1 MRGNFRGDAAVVVDA
16 GNAAFGDAAD
26 DDGIES
32 PLFEDGKDF
41 TFAAFF
47 GDEQHALLRFAEHD
61 FVGRHARFA
70 LGNFGE
76 IDFDAGAAA
85 RSHFHGGTGEASGAH
100 ILNRDDRASLHGFE
114 AGFEEQL
121 FHEGVADLHV
131 GALLLRL
138 FGEFGGGQQRCAVN
152 SIAAS
157 FCADVDDGIAD
168 AFGFGEKN
176 FFFFGDAEGER
187 VDQRIL
193 GIARLEGDFAADGG
207 NAEAVSVAPHA
218 ADDAVEDA
226 AVFRG
231 VRFRR
236 EFGSSNL
243 TEAERIE
250 NSDGPRAHGENIA
263 ENSAYAGSGALERLD
278 VTWMIV

>member
-1 MRGNFRGDAAVVVDA
+1 MPV
-16 GNAAFGDAAD
+16 
-26 DDGIES
+26 
-32 PLFEDGKDF
+32 
-41 TFAAFF
+41 
-47 GDEQHALLRFAEHD
+47 
-61 FVGRHARFA
+61 
-70 LGNFGE
+70 
-76 IDFDAGAAA
+76 AAA
-85 RSHFHGGTGEASGAH
+85 RSHFHCGTSEASGAH

-114 AGFEEQL
+114 AGFEEQFL
-121 FHEGVADLHV
+121 YEGIADLHV
-131 GALLLRL
+131 GAFLFRL

-152 SIAAS
+152 SVTAG
-157 FCADVDDGIAD
+157 FCADIDDGIAN

-207 NAEAVSVAPHA
+207 NAETVSVTTNTTN
-218 ADDAVEDA
+218 DTVENA

-243 TEAERIE
+243 TEAEGIE
-250 NSDGPRAHGENIA
+250 DRNG
-263 ENSAYAGSGALERLD
+263 AGRP
-278 VTWMIV
+278 W